1 MDAAKSQST
10 KVDSW
15 FFQNLDD
22 NREPYLRRIS
32 TGNNTLS
39 DRLQFNID
47 DGQRLTDP
55 IKPDEDEGKYPEG
68 ITLVLII
75 LALALGLFEFAL
87 DATIVATAIP
97 VITTEFKALADA
109 GWYGSAYLMTIASF
123 QVPWGKLYKFFIP
136 KWIFLAALII
146 FAVGSV
152 LCAIAPNSA
161 FLIAG
166 RAVQGI
172 GAAGLT
178 GGVYVI
184 LALVTP
190 RSKTPIYLGAFG
202 AIFTSASSLG
212 PIIGG
217 FLTERFSWRWCFWI
231 NIPFSVLAG
240 IIVLF
245 FFKIPSTVK
254 TVRAPWKS
262 ILRQMDLI
270 GVVLI
275 TGIIALFV
283 TAMESGGIK
292 HEWDSGFVVGTLMGS
307 ITIAMLFGF
316 EQYFM
321 KEDALLQARF
331 LTNMKIGFLCVFA
344 FMLSSVAY
352 SIQYNLPVYFQA
364 TKGFTPAQS
373 GVNVLP
379 LLIGGAFLTLLSS
392 VAYSK
397 YRNDRLY
404 CVLSGALTVL
414 GSTLIL
420 TLGPDSTPVQYLLYQ
435 LIVAFGYGLGTQVP
449 VLAVQATVDVQDVPQ
464 ATSIVLLFQLLS
476 GALAVSAAQ
485 NLFNNIMLQNA
496 LRNVPS
502 LSAAQI
508 LAAGSTD
515 LRKLFSADIAPQ
527 IIAAYTEGLRA
538 SWAMG
543 IGFAGGAMISGVFVG
558 A

>member
-68 ITLVLII
+68 ITL
-75 LALALGLFEFAL
+75 FAL

-202 AIFTSASSLG
+202 AIFTGASSLG

-217 FLTERFSWRWCFWI
+217 FLTEKFSWRWC
-231 NIPFSVLAG
+231 
-240 IIVLF
+240 
-245 FFKIPSTVK
+245 TVK

-464 ATSIVLLFQLLS
+464 ATSIVLPT
-476 GALAVSAAQ
+476 Q

>member
-22 NREPYLRRIS
+22 NTEPYLRRIS

-47 DGQRLTDP
+47 DGQTLTDP
-55 IKPDEDEGKYPEG
+55 VKPDEDEGKYPEG

-190 RSKTPIYLGAFG
+190 RNKTPIYLGAFG
-202 AIFTSASSLG
+202 AIFTGASSLG

-217 FLTERFSWRWCFWI
+217 FLTEKFSWRWCFWI

-240 IIVLF
+240 VIVLF

-262 ILRQMDLI
+262 IVRQMDLM

-379 LLIGGAFLTLLSS
+379 LLIGG
-392 VAYSK
+392 
-397 YRNDRLY
+397 
-404 CVLSGALTVL
+404 

-476 GALAVSAAQ
+476 GALAVSATQ

-496 LRNVPS
+496 LGNVPS
-502 LSAAQI
+502 LTAAQI

-515 LRKLFSADIAPQ
+515 LKKLFSADIAPG

-543 IGFAGGAMISGVFVG
+543 IGFAGGALISGVFVG

>member
-22 NREPYLRRIS
+22 NTEPYLRRIS

-202 AIFTSASSLG
+202 AIFTGASSLG

-217 FLTERFSWRWCFWI
+217 FLTEKFSWRWW
-231 NIPFSVLAG
+231 
-240 IIVLF
+240 
-245 FFKIPSTVK
+245 
-254 TVRAPWKS
+254 APWKS
-262 ILRQMDLI
+262 IVRQMDLM

-331 LTNMKIGFLCVFA
+331 LANMKIGFLCVFA

-379 LLIGGAFLTLLSS
+379 LLIGG
-392 VAYSK
+392 
-397 YRNDRLY
+397 
-404 CVLSGALTVL
+404 VL

-420 TLGPDSTPVQYLLYQ
+420 TLDPDSTPVQYLLYQ
-435 LIVAFGYGLGTQVP
+435 LIVAFGYGLGTQIP

-476 GALAVSAAQ
+476 GALAVSATQ

-502 LSAAQI
+502 LTAAQI

-515 LRKLFSADIAPQ
+515 LKKLFSADIAPR

-543 IGFAGGAMISGVFVG
+543 IGFAGGALISGVFVG